1 MTVKLI
7 CKALNVNKEIE
18 VDDLFKAIEPAKEI
32 VREAVKQGIKD
43 PRVRIYDEYDSY
55 VAWTIITKKDIV
67 EKIYEPATLTDYEL
81 ETLKMIINEYKQY
94 GIDNT
99 DYYNTFGT
107 GDKKRRGAVSS
118 LIKKQVIDSNICP
131 NCFNPIYPIHNFKS
145 TCEKY
150 NIEIPNKVIEYLG

>member
-1 MTVKLI
+1 MKVRLV
-7 CKALNVNKEIE
+7 CKALDVKKEIE
-18 VDDLFKAIEPAKEI
+18 VKDLFEAIDPAKEL
-32 VREAVKQGIKD
+32 VREAINKGIKD
-43 PRVRIYDEYDSY
+43 PRVRIYDEIDYY

-81 ETLKMIINEYKQY
+81 ETLKLIIKEYDES
-94 GIDNT
+94 GIENT
-99 DYYNTFGT
+99 DYYNTFGY

-150 NIEIPNKVIEYLG
+150 NIVIPNKVIEYLG

>member
-1 MTVKLI
+1 MKVRLV
-7 CKALNVNKEIE
+7 CKALDVKKEIE
-18 VDDLFKAIEPAKEI
+18 VKDLFEAIEPAKEL
-32 VREAVKQGIKD
+32 VKEALSKGIKD
-43 PRVRIYDEYDSY
+43 PRVRIYDEIDYY

-81 ETLKMIINEYKQY
+81 ETLKLIIKEYAES

-99 DYYNTFGT
+99 DYYNTFGY

-118 LIKKQVIDSNICP
+118 LIKKQIVDSNICP

-150 NIEIPNKVIEYLG
+150 NIEIPSEVIEYLG

>member
-1 MTVKLI
+1 M
-7 CKALNVNKEIE
+7 
-18 VDDLFKAIEPAKEI
+18 
-32 VREAVKQGIKD
+32 
-43 PRVRIYDEYDSY
+43 
-55 VAWTIITKKDIV
+55 AWTIITKKDIV

-81 ETLKMIINEYKQY
+81 ETLKLIIKEYDES
-94 GIDNT
+94 GIENT
-99 DYYNTFGT
+99 DYYNTFGY

-150 NIEIPNKVIEYLG
+150 NIVIPNKVIEYLG